1 MDKTNINMILYTDGS
16 AGTTTK
22 SPLGMGYH
30 GYFYEDVIKKT
41 SDVPT
46 GAFPSKKGYIGQD
59 NIVEFA
65 AQDLEQLKVSPI
77 GYLDGYL
84 AGDEFMG
91 TSPEAEVYATRY
103 AIESVVLYFRD
114 SKYHLEKIDIYTDSM
129 YSIYIFSKVIE
140 HIKNQELMEDILR
153 DYKNEMT
160 RNFIPKVYDFLSAV
174 YLDYPNLKINLFKI
188 AGHTGNVGNELADQ
202 LAGTARKLYHY
213 GLKRVSKEV
222 WTLNKYWKPSVT
234 RHPFLRYKELFFM
247 HNDTDPYANLTV
259 MNYTGPD
266 KVGSRTGNP
275 IYGIIRLKEIPSI
288 IKDVIDNYRSN
299 FRYDPVLVYAVDMER
314 LYRPE
319 YQSFINGFGIQSFI
333 PNKNSQLKFL
343 DKEPVIYPVY
353 PAGMGRKA
361 YDLTQNLSN
370 ILDQALLDIEKL
382 PDSKTRKVIDIT
394 DKIYATINKKKSTV
408 LGQKDDI
415 EVEFDSDGKKI
426 KINLIQ
432 DIDIINR
439 NHFKQMEKDDVL
451 VYLYLVRT
459 GIACWVYYTVI
470 INKTLDA
477 IGIWH
482 NIFSSK
488 VILPLEKK

>member
-1 MDKTNINMILYTDGS
+1 
-16 AGTTTK
+16 
-22 SPLGMGYH
+22 
-30 GYFYEDVIKKT
+30 
-41 SDVPT
+41 
-46 GAFPSKKGYIGQD
+46 
-59 NIVEFA
+59 
-65 AQDLEQLKVSPI
+65 
-77 GYLDGYL
+77 
-84 AGDEFMG
+84 
-91 TSPEAEVYATRY
+91 
-103 AIESVVLYFRD
+103 
-114 SKYHLEKIDIYTDSM
+114 
-129 YSIYIFSKVIE
+129 
-140 HIKNQELMEDILR
+140 
-153 DYKNEMT
+153 
-160 RNFIPKVYDFLSAV
+160 
-174 YLDYPNLKINLFKI
+174 
-188 AGHTGNVGNELADQ
+188 
-202 LAGTARKLYHY
+202 
-213 GLKRVSKEV
+213 
-222 WTLNKYWKPSVT
+222 
-234 RHPFLRYKELFFM
+234 M